1 MLRDELAQETLPLV
15 YGNPPHE
22 FTRATTEILPDHGR
36 PEIATCVRTLLFE
49 STQQGLVDEAFKVPL
64 TRGRGIYTPLAV
76 DHQPS
81 VIQVVLPERWLETY
95 C

>member
-1 MLRDELAQETLPLV
+1 MLCNELAQETLPLV
-15 YGNPPHE
+15 YGNPSHK
-22 FTRATTEILPDHGR
+22 FTRATAEILPDHGR

-64 TRGRGIYTPLAV
+64 TRGRRIHTSFAV